1 MPSKFQCPGVE
12 STELSIEHIK
22 SIQCSHQTKFIV
34 ACTVIIVLTGS
45 GAGGPVKR
53 VETAHGTRLAPDC
66 PVRFNVT
73 TLQNPSRLARLFY

>member
-22 SIQCSHQTKFIV
+22 SIQCSHQTTFIV
-34 ACTVIIVLTGS
+34 ACSVIIVLTGS

-66 PVRFNVT
+66 PVQCDNTSEPF
-73 TLQNPSRLARLFY
+73 PPG